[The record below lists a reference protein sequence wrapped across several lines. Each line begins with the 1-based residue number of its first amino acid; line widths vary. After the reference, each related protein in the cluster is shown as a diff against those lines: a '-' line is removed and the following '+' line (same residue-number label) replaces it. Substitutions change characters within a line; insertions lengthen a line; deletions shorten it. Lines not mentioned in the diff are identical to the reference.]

1 MASKHEKAPS
11 DGAAKWGEEIR
22 FAVGESSLGL
32 ILVAS
37 SAKGLVSI
45 LLGEDENLLIE
56 DLQRRFPD
64 ARLVRG
70 DRKDDEQRLKRVLD
84 FAESPSLGLDLPLDI
99 RGTDFQRRV
108 WQALREIPVGQTLS
122 FTDIAH
128 KVGEPKAMRAVGNA
142 CSTNNLALAIPCHR
156 VLHRDGSLSG
166 GFHWGNARQR
176 MLLDR
181 EAAAAAGSLPSPG
194 SGNG

>member
-1 MASKHEKAPS
+1 MASEHKEDPSHE
-11 DGAAKWGEEIR
+11 AAKSCEEIR

-45 LLGEDENLLIE
+45 LLGEDENPLIE

-70 DRKDDEQRLKRVLD
+70 ARNDDEQRLKRVLD
-84 FAESPSLGLDLPLDI
+84 FAETPSLGLDLPLDI
-99 RGTDFQRRV
+99 RGTDFQRKV
-108 WQALREIPVGQTLS
+108 WHALREIPVGQTVS
-122 FTDIAH
+122 FTDIANR
-128 KVGEPKAMRAVGNA
+128 VGEPKAMRAVGNA

-156 VLHRDGSLSG
+156 VLHRDGTLSG
-166 GFHWGNARQR
+166 GYHFGNARQR
-176 MLLDR
+176 VLLDR
-181 EAAAAAGSLPSPG
+181 EVAATGSLPAPA

>member
-99 RGTDFQRRV
+99 RGTDFQRKV
-108 WQALREIPVGQTLS
+108 WQALREIPVGQTVS

-156 VLHRDGSLSG
+156 VLHRDGTLSG
-166 GFHWGNARQR
+166 GYHWGDARQR
-176 MLLDR
+176 VLLDR
-181 EAAAAAGSLPSPG
+181 EVAATGSLPAPA